1 MIEAEDQKNK
11 LRIDVNDLEMKN
23 ENLLNELEHM
33 KSEII
38 MAEKEINQVKQRL
51 DEETLKLNKK
61 EEELQNERLEIVSLC
76 KMYEER
82 LKQSEKDQNN
92 IEKENKKMIEDLK
105 IKIETTT
112 ELEANP
118 YELDEQIKSED
129 MIKLISDLE
138 IEKEKKDSEIEKLI
152 RSSEDLHNRLQTK
165 DEQSKVLTEEI
176 KRHNSKIEN
185 LVTENKKLKANIDK
199 MQVANQ
205 DKENKQLSVIKS
217 LKAEVEKY
225 KSDKETMA
233 KDFATYKEKTEMG
246 LLEQHQNFEKL
257 NSKMKVND
265 DELSKLKS
273 EIIKLHK
280 QIGLL
285 NDELAKE
292 KHTEE
297 KLKLENKKLQE
308 IYEKELEKNKKP
320 PPEQNRFKKAVV
332 KISFYETELQKAK
345 QKAEKLQKEVTLI
358 SKEKEVEA
366 QEAKQKYDHLTIT
379 LKKQEERDR
388 KNIEKLNQTVKTRS
402 KEISALELKMK
413 EMDEFYKQD
422 KKNTEDSFSSLQ
434 DTANKK
440 IELLSEKL
448 NTEKEKL
455 SCCLKELDAVSIER
469 AALLEINKKLQDRVD
484 VGSGEIIK
492 LEGKQKEL
500 MNEIKTATEHQKSL
514 VELNKQKLEEI
525 EDQEKEITRIT
536 ENTKEL
542 KDMIKQLEKENTD
555 LHNINETFVAEV
567 NRLKGE
573 IDKIKVAFKEEL
585 DHTVRELSM
594 KYDFELRDA
603 LDGKKDEFHKVL
615 DDKIQ
620 EISELKETIA
630 NIEKGLAQKDAD
642 LKDLK
647 EMMVEL
653 QKQKEEEISTMQN
666 ESIRNKE
673 LVEREKKATFDQMV
687 EEFEEKYTNL
697 EVEYERLRYEA
708 VNEIQKSRQQD
719 IDKLIVQRDELLQM
733 LSKYQGKT
741 DITEFYKQEVA
752 KLSKELD
759 MKTTEVEQLQI
770 DWNTDQRI
778 IKFMMNCLDQERNK
792 QIGSNEEILSIL
804 NNLCLQFQYYVGPSR
819 NNSVSGSLES
829 IFNQSS
835 GSSCNTTPSLNDLN
849 TTWPSRVF
857 AMKLPLRRSFE
868 SLLTNQGLIK
878 ERIEK
883 LKNEISL
890 RIKDIIDYRASQSV
904 ALRERS
910 SLKSISN
917 SDSGFSELIITDTYI
932 QSQFE
937 AIDESFIELERLLKK
952 VSAEELTSETWL
964 EHLNLWEKRAKYRLQ
979 ILKNTDTNNN
989 AATTCYPAYT
999 KSVVYRPTNA
1009 EIKAIIANVN
1019 EKYASTCR

>member
-23 ENLLNELEHM
+23 ENLLNEFEHM

-199 MQVANQ
+199 MQVTNQ

-741 DITEFYKQEVA
+741 DIT
-752 KLSKELD
+752 
-759 MKTTEVEQLQI
+759 
-770 DWNTDQRI
+770 
-778 IKFMMNCLDQERNK
+778 
-792 QIGSNEEILSIL
+792 
-804 NNLCLQFQYYVGPSR
+804 
-819 NNSVSGSLES
+819 
-829 IFNQSS
+829 
-835 GSSCNTTPSLNDLN
+835 
-849 TTWPSRVF
+849 
-857 AMKLPLRRSFE
+857 
-868 SLLTNQGLIK
+868 
-878 ERIEK
+878 
-883 LKNEISL
+883 
-890 RIKDIIDYRASQSV
+890 
-904 ALRERS
+904 
-910 SLKSISN
+910 
-917 SDSGFSELIITDTYI
+917 
-932 QSQFE
+932 
-937 AIDESFIELERLLKK
+937 
-952 VSAEELTSETWL
+952 
-964 EHLNLWEKRAKYRLQ
+964 
-979 ILKNTDTNNN
+979 
-989 AATTCYPAYT
+989 
-999 KSVVYRPTNA
+999 
-1009 EIKAIIANVN
+1009 
-1019 EKYASTCR
+1019 

>member
-165 DEQSKVLTEEI
+165 DEQSKVLTEKI

-185 LVTENKKLKANIDK
+185 LVAENKKLKANIDK
-199 MQVANQ
+199 MQVTNQ

-500 MNEIKTATEHQKSL
+500 MNEIKTATEHQK
-514 VELNKQKLEEI
+514 V
-525 EDQEKEITRIT
+525 
-536 ENTKEL
+536 
-542 KDMIKQLEKENTD
+542 
-555 LHNINETFVAEV
+555 
-567 NRLKGE
+567 
-573 IDKIKVAFKEEL
+573 
-585 DHTVRELSM
+585 
-594 KYDFELRDA
+594 
-603 LDGKKDEFHKVL
+603 
-615 DDKIQ
+615 
-620 EISELKETIA
+620 
-630 NIEKGLAQKDAD
+630 
-642 LKDLK
+642 
-647 EMMVEL
+647 
-653 QKQKEEEISTMQN
+653 
-666 ESIRNKE
+666 
-673 LVEREKKATFDQMV
+673 
-687 EEFEEKYTNL
+687 
-697 EVEYERLRYEA
+697 
-708 VNEIQKSRQQD
+708 
-719 IDKLIVQRDELLQM
+719 
-733 LSKYQGKT
+733 
-741 DITEFYKQEVA
+741 
-752 KLSKELD
+752 
-759 MKTTEVEQLQI
+759 
-770 DWNTDQRI
+770 
-778 IKFMMNCLDQERNK
+778 
-792 QIGSNEEILSIL
+792 
-804 NNLCLQFQYYVGPSR
+804 
-819 NNSVSGSLES
+819 
-829 IFNQSS
+829 
-835 GSSCNTTPSLNDLN
+835 
-849 TTWPSRVF
+849 
-857 AMKLPLRRSFE
+857 
-868 SLLTNQGLIK
+868 
-878 ERIEK
+878 
-883 LKNEISL
+883 
-890 RIKDIIDYRASQSV
+890 
-904 ALRERS
+904 
-910 SLKSISN
+910 
-917 SDSGFSELIITDTYI
+917 
-932 QSQFE
+932 
-937 AIDESFIELERLLKK
+937 
-952 VSAEELTSETWL
+952 
-964 EHLNLWEKRAKYRLQ
+964 
-979 ILKNTDTNNN
+979 
-989 AATTCYPAYT
+989 
-999 KSVVYRPTNA
+999 
-1009 EIKAIIANVN
+1009 
-1019 EKYASTCR
+1019 

>member
-199 MQVANQ
+199 MQVTNQ

-469 AALLEINKKLQDRVD
+469 AALLEINKKLQGRVD

-594 KYDFELRDA
+594 KHDFELRDA

-792 QIGSNEEILSIL
+792 KLGQMKKS
-804 NNLCLQFQYYVGPSR
+804 CQF
-819 NNSVSGSLES
+819 
-829 IFNQSS
+829 
-835 GSSCNTTPSLNDLN
+835 
-849 TTWPSRVF
+849 
-857 AMKLPLRRSFE
+857 
-868 SLLTNQGLIK
+868 
-878 ERIEK
+878 
-883 LKNEISL
+883 
-890 RIKDIIDYRASQSV
+890 
-904 ALRERS
+904 
-910 SLKSISN
+910 
-917 SDSGFSELIITDTYI
+917 
-932 QSQFE
+932 
-937 AIDESFIELERLLKK
+937 
-952 VSAEELTSETWL
+952 
-964 EHLNLWEKRAKYRLQ
+964 
-979 ILKNTDTNNN
+979 
-989 AATTCYPAYT
+989 
-999 KSVVYRPTNA
+999 
-1009 EIKAIIANVN
+1009 
-1019 EKYASTCR
+1019 

>member
-199 MQVANQ
+199 MQVTNQ

-332 KISFYETELQKAK
+332 KISFHETELQKAK

-594 KYDFELRDA
+594 KHDFELRDA

-792 QIGSNEEILSIL
+792 KLGQMKKS
-804 NNLCLQFQYYVGPSR
+804 CQF
-819 NNSVSGSLES
+819 
-829 IFNQSS
+829 
-835 GSSCNTTPSLNDLN
+835 
-849 TTWPSRVF
+849 
-857 AMKLPLRRSFE
+857 
-868 SLLTNQGLIK
+868 
-878 ERIEK
+878 
-883 LKNEISL
+883 
-890 RIKDIIDYRASQSV
+890 
-904 ALRERS
+904 
-910 SLKSISN
+910 
-917 SDSGFSELIITDTYI
+917 
-932 QSQFE
+932 
-937 AIDESFIELERLLKK
+937 
-952 VSAEELTSETWL
+952 
-964 EHLNLWEKRAKYRLQ
+964 
-979 ILKNTDTNNN
+979 
-989 AATTCYPAYT
+989 
-999 KSVVYRPTNA
+999 
-1009 EIKAIIANVN
+1009 
-1019 EKYASTCR
+1019 